1 MFGSAAGDKLM
12 EHLRNVCP
20 FNTMRLHNRRAN
32 FRESVTMATFQ
43 HPARR
48 IILAGGF
55 AVAIAAAPLV
65 AAFAVPSAGSSGAS
79 VTACPAGE
87 SEDLFTGECTPEMVP
102 NQPGGVSY
110 STPGDSSSLPEING
124 VPCTGANTGTCIG
137 LSEEQVPNVEPHS
150 SISSSP

>member
-12 EHLRNVCP
+12 EHLRDVCP

-65 AAFAVPSAGSSGAS
+65 AAFAVPSAGSPGTPVA
-79 VTACPAGE
+79 ACPAGE
-87 SEDLFTGECTPEMVP
+87 IEDLYTDACVPEMVP
-102 NQPGGVSY
+102 SRPGGISY
-110 STPGDSSSLPEING
+110 STPGDSSSVPEIQG
-124 VPCTGANTGTCIG
+124 IPCTGANTGQCIG
-137 LSEEQVPNVEPHS
+137 LEEDQVPNVVPHS